1 MQESEGI
8 DWLLLGSDFCMSSSF
23 TQCGVGL
30 WCPWQVPL
38 PEDLLALKQG
48 LTQAKPA
55 PEQGDGELEGGAR
68 SAATRFGSEA
78 APSAE
83 EEGVADTV
91 VDVDISEPAAGPG
104 PGPAAAV
111 IVSPS
116 KDYRSNGGEYAC
128 GNSLALFFSRYTPCL

>member
-1 MQESEGI
+1 MC
-8 DWLLLGSDFCMSSSF
+8 LSSSYSWYRL
-23 TQCGVGL
+23 GL
-30 WCPWQVPL
+30 WCAWQVPL
-38 PEDLLALKQG
+38 PGDLLALKQG
-48 LTQAKPA
+48 LAQAQTS

-111 IVSPS
+111 IVPPV
-116 KDYRSNGGEYAC
+116 KDSRSDGGEYAC
-128 GNSLALFFSRYTPCL
+128 GNSLAFCFSRYTPCL